1 MILFG
6 LIGKIILNQF
16 INYEKKHKLDLN
28 KLKLIP
34 KNKYKN
40 NIVIDYDKHD
50 NYINEISKIC
60 NNINIILIRWGLIK
74 SDAEPSDLI
83 NSILKVVLFKIINYI
98 TGNTKELNL
107 SDSFEKIESKIKK
120 HTSHMFSEL
129 SYIIDAKHD
138 TKEEEFIN
146 EIKQIHKKRDEI
158 KRDKNINILLGLAFK
173 FQIKSW

>member
-60 NNINIILIRWGLIK
+60 NNINIILIR
-74 SDAEPSDLI
+74 
-83 NSILKVVLFKIINYI
+83 
-98 TGNTKELNL
+98 
-107 SDSFEKIESKIKK
+107 
-120 HTSHMFSEL
+120 
-129 SYIIDAKHD
+129 
-138 TKEEEFIN
+138 
-146 EIKQIHKKRDEI
+146 
-158 KRDKNINILLGLAFK
+158 
-173 FQIKSW
+173 